1 MADPKWRDR
10 LAKTV
15 EQNYG
20 RAPYFRVCWPVI
32 AGALDGASDALTDID
47 FRAFDGILRLL
58 GARDVRVVHV
68 KELGVTSEEPTERLV
83 EACRAVGGKT
93 YISGKGGKNYLRTEA
108 FEKAGI
114 GIAWQQF
121 DPAGVP
127 YPQTGPGFVP
137 GLSVVDCLFNIGPD
151 EAGRL
156 IRGSLGPVT
165 RGVPSPAQRFDL
177 RLGVIGAPSHWIG
190 PDGEPWSYEPYV
202 REMRVWAD
210 LFAHVE
216 VCGPAGEGPMQGNQA
231 PYERPN
237 VTWRRVAYAGRPGLS
252 GKVRRLTQLPG
263 MIAAVLGTI
272 RRADVLLLRS
282 PMHFSLVGA
291 ACVRLMGRPSVTKW
305 AGLFD
310 AFPGELL
317 TEKTQR
323 WLESRPGRRNVV
335 LVYGPATRAHVVS
348 FLPALMSGDELA
360 RGRELAASRVPPP
373 PWRLLSVGRL
383 YWDKGFDLALRGVA
397 ELRRLRPDLA
407 FSYTLVGD
415 GPEREAL
422 RALVSGLG
430 VEGCVVFAGALP
442 FEQVQPLY
450 AASHVTVMPG
460 VMEGWP
466 KVIAEA
472 WAHGCLPVA
481 ASAGLAPWILKE
493 AGAGVLFEP
502 TPEGLASAL
511 ARVLDGQ
518 VAIDPA
524 MRLMERARGLSLEA
538 FRDRLVEV
546 LRDRLGLQL
555 RLGDQ
560 TAGRPLRVALVI
572 DTLSRGGAERVLV
585 TLANRLDPRRT
596 EVLVVETRTEGPLRT
611 DLAPHVRHLALG
623 RRSRGDLVAL
633 RRLADFLDRERI
645 DIVHTHSHSSAYLM
659 RLVRKL
665 GGQSWRHVVHDHH
678 GPVEGSWVNR
688 TLDRLFL
695 RRIDAYVA
703 VSPRLLA
710 YGRSVIGLP
719 EERCR
724 FLANGIEVAP
734 AEAVHSKE
742 GFTVVQ
748 VGRLSPDKDQSTA
761 LKVAARLRE
770 SVPGLKW
777 LMVGRTGGEA
787 RTYAEACR
795 GEATRLG
802 LNGTVTFTGE
812 QADVGPFLRRADMA
826 ILTSRAEGLPISL
839 LEAMAASLPVVVTD
853 VGACRGLVEG
863 SGGGIVAA
871 PGDVTALAEAVAALS
886 QDPDRRAELGRR
898 NREFVSRKFGAES
911 MAEQMLSVYEHVRV
925 DVG

>member
-1 MADPKWRDR
+1 M
-10 LAKTV
+10 T
-15 EQNYG
+15 
-20 RAPYFRVCWPVI
+20 RA
-32 AGALDGASDALTDID
+32 
-47 FRAFDGILRLL
+47 
-58 GARDVRVVHV
+58 
-68 KELGVTSEEPTERLV
+68 
-83 EACRAVGGKT
+83 
-93 YISGKGGKNYLRTEA
+93 
-108 FEKAGI
+108 
-114 GIAWQQF
+114 
-121 DPAGVP
+121 
-127 YPQTGPGFVP
+127 
-137 GLSVVDCLFNIGPD
+137 
-151 EAGRL
+151 
-156 IRGSLGPVT
+156 T
-165 RGVPSPAQRFDL
+165 RGAAERFDL
-177 RLGVIGAPSHWIG
+177 RLGVVGAPSHWIG
-190 PDGEPWSYEPYV
+190 PDREPWSYEPYV

-216 VCGPAGEGPMQGNQA
+216 VCGPVGEGVMQGNQA
-231 PYERPN
+231 PYERSN
-237 VTWRRVAYAGRPGLS
+237 VRWRRVAYAGRPGVS
-252 GKVRRLTQLPG
+252 GKVRRLVQLPG
-263 MIAAVLGTI
+263 MIAEVLRTI
-272 RRADVLLLRS
+272 RRADVVLLRS

-291 ACVRLMGRPSVTKW
+291 AFVRLLGRRSLTKW

-317 TEKTQR
+317 TERTQR
-323 WLESRPGRRNVV
+323 WLESRPGRWNVV
-335 LVYGPATRAHVVS
+335 LVYGPATRPHVVS
-348 FLPALMSGDELA
+348 FLPALMSDEELA

-397 ELRRLRPDLA
+397 ELRRRRPDLA

-415 GPEREAL
+415 GPERESLHAL
-422 RALVSGLG
+422 ASTLG
-430 VEGCVVFAGALP
+430 VEGCVSFAGALP

-450 AASHVTVMPG
+450 AASHVTLMPG

-481 ASAGLAPWILKE
+481 ARAGLAPWILE
-493 AGAGVLFEP
+493 EPGAGVLFEP

-511 ARVLDGQ
+511 AGVLDGQ
-518 VAIDPA
+518 VATDPA
-524 MRLMERARGLSLEA
+524 TRLMERARGLSLEA

-546 LRDRLGLQL
+546 LRDRFGLHP
-555 RLGDQ
+555 RLTGQ
-560 TAGRPLRVALVI
+560 TPGRPLRVALVI

-585 TLANRLDPRRT
+585 TLANRLDPRHA
-596 EVLVVETRTEGPLRT
+596 EVFVVETRTEGPLRA

-623 RRSRGDLVAL
+623 RRNRGDLLAL
-633 RRLADFLDRERI
+633 RRLADFLESERI
-645 DIVHTHSHSSAYLM
+645 DVVHTHSHSSAYLM

-665 GGQSWRHVVHDHH
+665 SRQSWRHVVHDHH
-678 GPVEGSWVNR
+678 GPAETSWIDK

-695 RRIDAYVA
+695 QHIDAYVA

-710 YGRSVIGLP
+710 YGRSAIGLP

-724 FLANGIEVAP
+724 FLPNGIDVTSFL
-734 AEAVHSKE
+734 EAVHSDE
-742 GFTVVQ
+742 GFTAVQ

-777 LMVGRTGGEA
+777 LMVGRTGDEA
-787 RTYAEACR
+787 RAYAEACR
-795 GEATRLG
+795 EEATRLG
-802 LNGTVTFTGE
+802 LDGTVTFTGE

-853 VGACRGLVEG
+853 VGACRALVEG

-871 PGDVTALAEAVAALS
+871 PGDVEALAEAVVALS
-886 QDPDRRAELGRR
+886 RDPARRAELGRR

-911 MAEQMLSVYEHVRV
+911 MAEKMLAVYERVRV
-925 DVG
+925 DVD